1 MTVEAYTPKV
11 NWINTTLSSKGLTVD
26 FENAKV
32 LELYGNAG
40 QLLADPENVVTQE
53 NYTVFEY
60 SQDALDQGI
69 EDFPNADFRM
79 WDHHNQMNNPSGN
92 VNEALPFSGDEKFDF
107 IFCWMKTANLDPEIL
122 DSITQECYQHLNPG
136 GIIMWGIFVR
146 EVALNYFIVRRTHE
160 YGMLEP
166 TLIEQSEDCKWL
178 TLIDN
183 DVVFIDSERVATE
196 GDDAHMEST
205 HFTLFWRNKDLVER
219 LENLLPDATVYSR
232 SLPPMWSIQN
242 PFVIKK
248 PE

>member
-11 NWINTTLSSKGLTVD
+11 NWINTTLTSQGLSLD

-32 LELYGNAG
+32 LELFGNAG
-40 QLLADPENVVTQE
+40 QLLADPENVVKEE
-53 NYTVFEY
+53 NYTVFDY
-60 SQDALDQGI
+60 SQEALDQGI
-69 EDFPNADFRM
+69 ADFPDTDFRM
-79 WDHHNQMNNPSGN
+79 WNHHNQMNNPNGN
-92 VNEALPFSGDEKFDF
+92 VNEPLPFSGDEKFDF
-107 IFCWMKTANLDPEIL
+107 IFCWMKTANVDPEIL

-136 GIIMWGIFVR
+136 GIIIWGIFVR

-166 TLIEQSEDCKWL
+166 TLIEQSEDCKWV

-183 DVVFIDSERVATE
+183 DTVFIDSERVPTE
-196 GDDAHMEST
+196 GDNAHTEST

-219 LENLLPDATVYSR
+219 LETLLPDATVYSR

-242 PFVIKK
+242 PFVVKK

>member
-79 WDHHNQMNNPSGN
+79 WNHHNQMNNPSGN
-92 VNEALPFSGDEKFDF
+92 VNEPLPFSGDEKFDF
-107 IFCWMKTANLDPEIL
+107 IYCSLPNQIPGL
-122 DSITQECYQHLNPG
+122 DSDMFQ
-136 GIIMWGIFVR
+136 
-146 EVALNYFIVRRTHE
+146 
-160 YGMLEP
+160 
-166 TLIEQSEDCKWL
+166 
-178 TLIDN
+178 
-183 DVVFIDSERVATE
+183 
-196 GDDAHMEST
+196 
-205 HFTLFWRNKDLVER
+205 ER
-219 LENLLPDATVYSR
+219 LNGAFIHLKSMLNEDGILVTTDYNVLSIKQAVANIDMVTQGYINTGTPDHPEYY
-232 SLPPMWSIQN
+232 LC
-242 PFVIKK
+242 VIHNG
-248 PE
+248 

>member
-1 MTVEAYTPKV
+1 
-11 NWINTTLSSKGLTVD
+11 
-26 FENAKV
+26 
-32 LELYGNAG
+32 
-40 QLLADPENVVTQE
+40 
-53 NYTVFEY
+53 
-60 SQDALDQGI
+60 
-69 EDFPNADFRM
+69 
-79 WDHHNQMNNPSGN
+79 
-92 VNEALPFSGDEKFDF
+92 
-107 IFCWMKTANLDPEIL
+107 
-122 DSITQECYQHLNPG
+122 
-136 GIIMWGIFVR
+136 
-146 EVALNYFIVRRTHE
+146 
-160 YGMLEP
+160 MLEP